1 MLDGYYLLFEK
12 YLQEKKLYW
21 KIGQSLEERLR
32 GGKLVKNLKTFWLND
47 KTITVF
53 GFGMMWRIMQLSED
67 VIHLGWN
74 ILFDVH
80 YSLQPPKAAF
90 ISRKKNWS
98 QIIHLVLN
106 SQYYYC
112 VAYNKAQSGSVLRLH
127 VLKKDKIHHFHIVHN
142 KPFFVPAKVHLIYGG
157 GERTNGQK

>member
-1 MLDGYYLLFEK
+1 MKNYAALGGCYPPRLKHPLRCALFFTTSESG
-12 YLQEKKLYW
+12 
-21 KIGQSLEERLR
+21 IHQS
-32 GGKLVKNLKTFWLND
+32 
-47 KTITVF
+47 
-53 GFGMMWRIMQLSED
+53 Q
-67 VIHLGWN
+67 
-74 ILFDVH
+74 
-80 YSLQPPKAAF
+80 
-90 ISRKKNWS
+90 KKNWS